1 MVAFPSAFERNEVVT
16 GGVAQ
21 PAVEGELTHDVT
33 WPLLHRNANNCG
45 MAFEDDFMSN
55 VAINK
60 DIVPMQC
67 LSRSKAH
74 AKAEL
79 IVKVRKDLDLVW
91 TSQI

>member
-1 MVAFPSAFERNEVVT
+1 MVAFPSAFDRNEVVISS
-16 GGVAQ
+16 VAW
-21 PAVEGELTHDVT
+21 PVVEGELTDDLI
-33 WPLLHRNANNCG
+33 WPTLHGNANNCG

-79 IVKVRKDLDLVW
+79 IVKVCKDLGLVW
-91 TSQI
+91 IS